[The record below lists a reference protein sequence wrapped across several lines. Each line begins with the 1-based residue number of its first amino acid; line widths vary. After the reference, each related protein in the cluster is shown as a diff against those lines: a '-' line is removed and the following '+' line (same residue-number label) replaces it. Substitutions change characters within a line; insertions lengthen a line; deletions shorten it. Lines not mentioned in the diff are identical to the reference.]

1 MKRNLIAPV
10 LFITLLGASFIHG
23 QGPSA
28 KDAADVLALAQELK
42 ARQAQIADNQ
52 AKIDAKLAE
61 LEEAIRTAEIFASR
75 AGGGHTPPKPSK

>member
-10 LFITLLGASFIHG
+10 LLITLLGVSVIQG
-23 QGPSA
+23 QEPSA
-28 KDAADVLALAQELK
+28 KEAADVLALAQELK

-61 LEEAIRTAEIFASR
+61 LEEAIRTAQIFASR
-75 AGGGHTPPKPSK
+75 AGGAHKPPPPPK